1 MSGISKTLRKAG
13 PDLAIKFSA
22 TAIQQ
27 MLTKNTVQSFFRGQ
41 FRKLTTGSREKPFQ
55 PVLNA
60 EMAADEIISILQQ
73 QAVKPKMIGIDGIP
87 GAGKSTLGRTL
98 ADRLS
103 LNWRTLT
110 WQEMQQDFEFDDTGI
125 YENIRLIRTQDI
137 EKFDLLIYLDIPA
150 ELARKR
156 VIDRDRNGMLADV
169 VRFDR
174 MKKVGDV
181 AFELLEGNEF
191 ATSQPYVRIKIPSHA
206 FNHMHHIHA
215 MMNQKGLLWDPSMN
229 KEEKLF
235 ALCYGKPKKGVLA
248 YANYGAYSDVFI
260 SAMNATL
267 EDVFHHML

>member
-1 MSGISKTLRKAG
+1 MSDISKTIRKAG
-13 PDLAIKFSA
+13 PGVFIQFTA

-27 MLTKNTVQSFFRGQ
+27 LLTKNTVQSFFRGQ
-41 FRKLTTGSREKPFQ
+41 FRKIATGSREKPFQ

-60 EMAADEIISILQQ
+60 ELAANEIIKIFQQ
-73 QAVKPKMIGIDGIP
+73 LSLKPKMIGIDGIP

-98 ADRLS
+98 SKYLS

-110 WQEMQQDFEFDDTGI
+110 WQEVNQDFDFENEGI

-137 EKFDLLIYLDIPA
+137 EKFDVLIYIDLPA
-150 ELARKR
+150 DLAKKR
-156 VIDRDRNGMLADV
+156 VVDRDRNGMLADV

-174 MKKVGDV
+174 MKKVGDI
-181 AFELLEGNEF
+181 AFALLEAKEF
-191 ATSQPYVRIKIPSHA
+191 TINQPYVRIKVRSNR
-206 FNHMHHIHA
+206 FNHMLHINT
-215 MMNQKGLLWDPSMN
+215 MMKQKQIICDSSMN

-260 SAMNATL
+260 NAMNASL
-267 EDVFHHML
+267 EEIFHKML